1 MNLNNINHV
10 VEILSNSPLRQYL
23 EGNESRTLFEEE
35 RKVLN
40 KIDDII
46 RTNIANLQNPLK
58 AVVLGEVKAG
68 KSTLIN
74 SLIQKEVA
82 YTNVVEATAAI
93 VEVKYNK
100 TENIFIKFK
109 NDEKR
114 KINSLVELNKL
125 MDEKRNNQEF
135 FSKIELISISTNTER
150 LKKITIVDTPGL
162 NTITAENTE
171 RTEDYI
177 KNADVVLWVINA
189 HNLGQSDVID
199 KLEEIMEYGKTI
211 IGIVNRID
219 EIDGDEDEILEY
231 VQEEM
236 GYIFDEIFTTSAKK
250 AWDGFIQNDNRK
262 IEESNINNLYKF
274 IIDNIESNSEEFQME
289 SVEKSTISQL
299 DKDLYV
305 HKNTKNKLDTMLNKI
320 DEDLKS
326 LNAFNNNLKQITE
339 NKMNDWLNGE
349 FFKDEKNILLTC
361 DNKDEYS
368 KILKQYTG
376 SQYIEQIINTQYNKM
391 GKYIMDEWQKRS
403 QQFIERKI
411 DNVDFSISADIPEN
425 TNALQL
431 TSDDEILD
439 GAKNGGIAAGA
450 VGLGLAGYAAWLGP
464 AAYYVTIGSAV
475 GVFLPPL
482 LIAGAIGGA
491 VLSYLKRDKQRAKH
505 YSQVEVLVKAI
516 KNIVRDDILPDMI
529 DKLNECSDYYYEC
542 TSGIISD
549 ILSQCNISKEEIEDI
564 NNDLSKYIKNLEI
577 EVIDFK

>member
-431 TSDDEILD
+431 TSDDEIVD

-549 ILSQCNISKEEIEDI
+549 ILSQCNISKEEVEDI

>member
-1 MNLNNINHV
+1 MNLNNITHII
-10 VEILSNSPLRQYL
+10 EILADSPLRQYL

-46 RTNIANLQNPLK
+46 RINIANLQNPLK

-93 VEVKYNK
+93 VEVKYSE
-100 TENIFIKFK
+100 TENIFINFK

-114 KINSLVELNKL
+114 KVNSLVELNKL
-125 MDEKRNNQEF
+125 MDEKRNDQEF
-135 FSKIELISISTNTER
+135 FSKIKFISISTNTDR
-150 LKKITIVDTPGL
+150 LKKIAIVDTPGL

-199 KLEEIMEYGKTI
+199 KLEEIMEYGKPI

-231 VQEEM
+231 VQDEM

-250 AWDGFIQNDNRK
+250 AWDGFIQKNNK
-262 IEESNINNLYKF
+262 IIEVSNINNLYKF
-274 IIDNIESNSEEFQME
+274 IIDNIESNSKEFQME
-289 SVEKSTISQL
+289 SIEKSTISQI

-305 HKNTKNKLDTMLNKI
+305 HKNTKNKLDTMLEKI
-320 DEDLKS
+320 DEDLQS
-326 LNAFNNNLKQITE
+326 LSEFNNNIKQITE
-339 NKMNDWLNGE
+339 NKINDWLNRE
-349 FFKDEKNILLTC
+349 FFKNEKNILLTC
-361 DNKDEYS
+361 GNRDEYS
-368 KILKQYTG
+368 MLLKQYT
-376 SQYIEQIINTQYNKM
+376 SSKYIENIINAQYKKM
-391 GKYIMDEWQKRS
+391 GKYIMDEWRKRS

-411 DNVDFSISADIPEN
+411 DNVDFSIHSDIPEN
-425 TNALQL
+425 TNMLPL
-431 TSDDEILD
+431 TSEDEILD

-464 AAYYVTIGSAV
+464 VAYYVTIGSAV

-491 VLSYLKRDKQRAKH
+491 VLGYLKRDKQKVNH
-505 YSQVEVLVKAI
+505 YTQVEGLVKAI
-516 KNIVRDDILPDMI
+516 KNVVKDEILPDMMK
-529 DKLNECSDYYYEC
+529 KLNEYSDYYYEY
-542 TSGIISD
+542 TSRIIFD
-549 ILSQCNISKEEIEDI
+549 ILSQCNISKEKVEDI
-564 NNDLSKYIKNLEI
+564 NNNLSKYIKNLEI
-577 EVIDFK
+577 ELIDFK

>member
-549 ILSQCNISKEEIEDI
+549 ILSQCNISKEEVEDI

>member
-1 MNLNNINHV
+1 NNINHV

-549 ILSQCNISKEEIEDI
+549 ILSQCNISKEEVEDI

>member
-411 DNVDFSISADIPEN
+411 DNVDFSISADIHEN

-549 ILSQCNISKEEIEDI
+549 ILSQCNISKEEVEDI

>member
-1 MNLNNINHV
+1 M
-10 VEILSNSPLRQYL
+10 
-23 EGNESRTLFEEE
+23 
-35 RKVLN
+35 
-40 KIDDII
+40 
-46 RTNIANLQNPLK
+46 
-58 AVVLGEVKAG
+58 
-68 KSTLIN
+68 
-74 SLIQKEVA
+74 
-82 YTNVVEATAAI
+82 VEATAAI

-349 FFKDEKNILLTC
+349 FFKDEKNILL
-361 DNKDEYS
+361 
-368 KILKQYTG
+368 
-376 SQYIEQIINTQYNKM
+376 
-391 GKYIMDEWQKRS
+391 
-403 QQFIERKI
+403 
-411 DNVDFSISADIPEN
+411 
-425 TNALQL
+425 
-431 TSDDEILD
+431 
-439 GAKNGGIAAGA
+439 
-450 VGLGLAGYAAWLGP
+450 
-464 AAYYVTIGSAV
+464 
-475 GVFLPPL
+475 
-482 LIAGAIGGA
+482 
-491 VLSYLKRDKQRAKH
+491 
-505 YSQVEVLVKAI
+505 
-516 KNIVRDDILPDMI
+516 
-529 DKLNECSDYYYEC
+529 
-542 TSGIISD
+542 
-549 ILSQCNISKEEIEDI
+549 
-564 NNDLSKYIKNLEI
+564 
-577 EVIDFK
+577 